1 MKRIIILCLLLTNIL
16 TAQIYDPVSWSFKQ
30 NKISECELELIF
42 TADIEKGWHLY
53 SQDIKQSPPATIFN
67 FIINEDTIVENAE
80 ELLDPIEKYD
90 PNFEMVL
97 RYFKRQAIFK
107 YTVNL
112 SEVAG
117 EKIDGY
123 IDFMVCD
130 STQCLP
136 PTLEFFSFLISENKC
151 KNKEI
156 LEKKEDNSKDS
167 EILEKNEDNSTG
179 NEISEKKEDNST
191 VSQSWYALFGIG
203 LIGGFL
209 AFFMP
214 CTFPMIPMTVSFFTK
229 QSKTKSEGI
238 RNALLYG
245 ISIIIIYVIV
255 AVGLTALIGPDIA
268 NRLGNNFYFNVGF
281 AILLLIFGVSFL
293 GAFDIKLPS
302 SWTNKS
308 VQAEQR
314 GGYIGI
320 FFMALTLVLVSFSCT
335 GPLVGKVLILSASGE
350 YLGPIFGMLGFSL
363 AVAVPF
369 VILAL
374 FPNLLQSLPKSGG
387 WLNSLKV
394 VLGLLEIAFAFYY
407 FSKADL
413 IDSEVFLKREMFV
426 AIWIMIF
433 ACITFYLLGFF
444 KFAHDSDVKHL
455 SVTRFSLALLFG
467 VYTIHMI
474 PALWGAPANLMFGL
488 EPAKQNSYSPYG
500 VGHSYYEDNESN
512 LLEEIEEIKLLVSSK
527 FNLSSNG
534 SKADISELK
543 KNRSKL
549 KKKRKL
555 GPQGIQVFID
565 YDAGIKY
572 AKLVNKPIMIDFTG
586 HACVNCRQMESN
598 VWSNQEIKK
607 ILKNE
612 VVLISLYVDEIKELP
627 KNQQFETT
635 IAGKKKKVRTV
646 GDKWMVLQ
654 ANTYGTNSQP
664 YYVFLD
670 HNEEQLINS
679 ANYQDYGTVPL
690 FSDWLKRGLKKFKK

>member
-67 FIINEDTIVENAE
+67 FIINGDTIVENAE
-80 ELLDPIEKYD
+80 ELVDPIEKYD

-97 RYFKRQAIFK
+97 KYFKRQAIFK
-107 YTVNL
+107 HTIDL
-112 SEVAG
+112 SEVAVK
-117 EKIDGY
+117 KIDGY

-136 PTLEFFSFLISENKC
+136 PTLENFSFLISENKC

-156 LEKKEDNSKDS
+156 
-167 EILEKNEDNSTG
+167 
-179 NEISEKKEDNST
+179 SEKKEDNST
-191 VSQSWYALFGIG
+191 ESKSWYALFGIG

-413 IDSEVFLKREMFV
+413 IDSEVFLKREVFV

-433 ACITFYLLGFF
+433 ACITFIY
-444 KFAHDSDVKHL
+444 
-455 SVTRFSLALLFG
+455 
-467 VYTIHMI
+467 
-474 PALWGAPANLMFGL
+474 
-488 EPAKQNSYSPYG
+488 
-500 VGHSYYEDNESN
+500 
-512 LLEEIEEIKLLVSSK
+512 
-527 FNLSSNG
+527 
-534 SKADISELK
+534 
-543 KNRSKL
+543 
-549 KKKRKL
+549 
-555 GPQGIQVFID
+555 
-565 YDAGIKY
+565 
-572 AKLVNKPIMIDFTG
+572 
-586 HACVNCRQMESN
+586 
-598 VWSNQEIKK
+598 
-607 ILKNE
+607 
-612 VVLISLYVDEIKELP
+612 
-627 KNQQFETT
+627 
-635 IAGKKKKVRTV
+635 
-646 GDKWMVLQ
+646 
-654 ANTYGTNSQP
+654 
-664 YYVFLD
+664 
-670 HNEEQLINS
+670 
-679 ANYQDYGTVPL
+679 
-690 FSDWLKRGLKKFKK
+690 

>member
-1 MKRIIILCLLLTNIL
+1 MKRIIILCLLLTNML
-16 TAQIYDPVSWSFKQ
+16 SAQIYDPVSWSFKQ

-42 TADIEKGWHLY
+42 SADIDKGWHLY
-53 SQDIKQSPPATIFN
+53 SQDIEQSPPATIFN
-67 FIINEDTIVENAE
+67 FIINGDTIIENVE
-80 ELLDPIEKYD
+80 ELVDPIEKYD

-97 RYFKRQAIFK
+97 KYFKRQAIFK
-107 YTVNL
+107 HTVDL
-112 SEVAG
+112 SELPVK
-117 EKIDGY
+117 KIDGY

-136 PTLEFFSFLISENKC
+136 PTLENFSFLISENKC
-151 KNKEI
+151 KNK
-156 LEKKEDNSKDS
+156 K
-167 EILEKNEDNSTG
+167 
-179 NEISEKKEDNST
+179 ISEKKEDNSAD
-191 VSQSWYALFGIG
+191 SKSWYALFGIG

-413 IDSEVFLKREMFV
+413 IDTEVFLKREVFV

-512 LLEEIEEIKLLVSSK
+512 LLEEIEEIKLLVSGNL
-527 FNLSSNG
+527 NLSSNT
-534 SKADISELK
+534 SKVSRSE
-543 KNRSKL
+543 L

-565 YDAGIKY
+565 YDAGIQY

-612 VVLISLYVDEIKELP
+612 VVLISLYVDETKELP

-635 IAGKKKKVRTV
+635 IAGKNKKVRTV

-664 YYVFLD
+664 HYVFLD
-670 HNEEQLINS
+670 HSEEQLIKP
-679 ANYQDYGTVPL
+679 ANYQDYGTVSL
-690 FSDWLKRGLKKFKK
+690 FSDWLKRGLKEFKK